1 MVRFMK
7 VKKGYGKFWIR
18 EPSSKDWEKCQFSME
33 FFMERNFT
41 IPETTAIV
49 PRETNVPCLFET
61 YKRENILY
69 EKGFYVLNRNFS
81 RSFLTFLSSS
91 LLPSPPPP
99 RTLVKLPR
107 LRFQE
112 EIPSTFYKFE
122 NIRSAVFA
130 FRFRSSVY
138 FWPRVHLPTLSK
150 LFSRGESMLNT
161 HVEVLKTR
169 RETSERKVT
178 WTWFLSKYSF
188 SASFWLSFDPWNAG
202 QSDHTRSIID
212 NNNNNNNL

>member
-1 MVRFMK
+1 MENFGYENRLQRIEKNVSFRWNFLWK
-7 VKKGYGKFWIR
+7 EISLYQKLLLLFHAKRTFLVCLKLINARIYCTKKDSTFWIEIFHDR
-18 EPSSKDWEKCQFSME
+18 SLHFS
-33 FFMERNFT
+33 
-41 IPETTAIV
+41 P
-49 PRETNVPCLFET
+49 PL
-61 YKRENILY
+61 
-69 EKGFYVLNRNFS
+69 
-81 RSFLTFLSSS
+81 SS
-91 LLPSPPPP
+91 LLPPP

-202 QSDHTRSIID
+202 QSDYTRSIID